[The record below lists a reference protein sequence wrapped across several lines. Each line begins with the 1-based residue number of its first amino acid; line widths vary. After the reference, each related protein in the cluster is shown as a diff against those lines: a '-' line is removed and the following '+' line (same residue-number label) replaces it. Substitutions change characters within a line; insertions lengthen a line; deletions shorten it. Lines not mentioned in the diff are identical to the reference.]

1 MNFSTALFP
10 LMSAFFFGQTAAQ
23 VLNVTAISAANG
35 ASTLECWQLSAA
47 ASTFAGATNYPIG
60 DFEGA
65 YVGVIAPKTY
75 IGQAWAPHV
84 Q

>member
-1 MNFSTALFP
+1 MNLSTAFFP
-10 LMSAFFFGQTAAQ
+10 LMGAFFFGQAAAQ
-23 VLNVTAISAANG
+23 VLNATAISAAHG
-35 ASTLECWQLSAA
+35 ASTLECWQFSAT
-47 ASTFAGATNYPIG
+47 ASKFAGATNYPIG

-65 YVGVIAPKTY
+65 YIGVISPKTY